1 MAVDTPLLHT
11 EMDPGRAREC
21 QPGHEVHTRF
31 HPDRHLPSITTAAA
45 GRTCI
50 SMATEIGTAT
60 ATATAT
66 EHLET
71 GHQ

>member
-1 MAVDTPLLHT
+1 MVVDIPLPLT
-11 EMDPGRAREC
+11 EMVPGRAREC

-31 HPDRHLPSITTAAA
+31 HPDRHLPWIATAAA

-60 ATATAT
+60 ATVTVT

-71 GHQ
+71 DHL